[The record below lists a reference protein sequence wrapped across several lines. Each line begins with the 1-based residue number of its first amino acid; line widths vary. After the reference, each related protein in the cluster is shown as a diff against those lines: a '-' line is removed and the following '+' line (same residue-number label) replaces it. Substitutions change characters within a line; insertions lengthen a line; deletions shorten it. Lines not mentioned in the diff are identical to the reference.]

1 MTRFLFAVL
10 ALIVLL
16 AAIVVVAPGLIPVGA
31 FKGRIETAASNALGR
46 PVTIGEGLRFKL
58 VPRTAFH
65 VTALEIANAEGF
77 DAPYLARVKQ
87 ADIGVKLLPL
97 LRKSIEIDRFVL
109 TEPDINLARAKDG
122 SVNWNIAA
130 SEAAPAAESS
140 QAGVRDIRLGDV
152 RIEGGKATYA
162 DEAAGKTYTASD
174 IDLVVR
180 LASLAEPL
188 EAEGTLIFEGAP
200 SRIDIVLTSLK
211 NILDKEP
218 ANLKLDMKLGETE
231 AGGDFVVETKDG
243 LVYSGPL
250 KLNAP
255 NLPQFVKLTGADLA
269 EAPGFDA
276 LSVEGK
282 AAGGAN
288 SVRLTDAKIV
298 FDKIDAAGDLGLDWS
313 GARPKAV
320 GNLAASVFDL
330 RPYLPPPSQSATGFP
345 AWSEEKLDFAGLRN
359 IDADLNLTADKIFLN
374 DMELGASRLK
384 LTIAAGRMTADIPEL
399 GFYGGG
405 GSGQLVVNAQ
415 GASPSITGR
424 FDLGSVEAQPFC
436 TDLLRIDRLLGLGG
450 FNLDFSA
457 SGSSQA
463 AIMRSLDGSGRFD
476 VANGAIKGV
485 NFAKLAR
492 SIIEI
497 QQGGLNPSA
506 ITSAIALAQSP
517 DEQTDFSEFLSQFA
531 ITDGLVN
538 APTISLTGPFVTMTG
553 TGSVNLPAQ
562 TLDLRLAPRA
572 STAMDNQSGKSI
584 AVPMRVTG
592 TFSQPKIVIDAEAL
606 LKGRAE
612 QGLRDIVG
620 GALGKKQETDPA
632 GEGAADEPAKEKAP
646 EDAARSIFEGVFGQ
660 PPAEEEEQKEEEPP
674 PDAGGEA
681 AASQPS
687 PEEAIAEEAV
697 NLIFGP
703 RGAPAPA
710 ETAPENEPQ

>member
-1 MTRFLFAVL
+1 MTRFLFAII
-10 ALIVLL
+10 ALVILL
-16 AAIVVVAPGLIPVGA
+16 AAIVVVAPGLVPVGA
-31 FKGRIETAASNALGR
+31 FKGRIEAAASNALGR

-58 VPRTAFH
+58 VPQTAFH
-65 VTALEIANAEGF
+65 VTELEIANAEGF
-77 DAPYLARVKQ
+77 EAPYLAHVKE

-97 LRKSIEIDRFVL
+97 FRKSIEIDRFVL

-130 SEAAPAAESS
+130 SQGAPAAESGE
-140 QAGVRDIRLGDV
+140 AGVRDIRLGDV
-152 RIEGGKATYA
+152 RIEAGKATYS

-231 AGGDFVVETKDG
+231 AGGDLVVETKDG

-255 NLPQFVKLTGADLA
+255 NLPQFVKLIGADLA
-269 EAPGFDA
+269 EAPGFDNLA
-276 LSVEGK
+276 VEGK
-282 AAGGAN
+282 AAGGAG
-288 SVRLTDAKIV
+288 SLRLTDAKIA
-298 FDKIDAAGDLGLDWS
+298 FDKIDAAGEIALDWS

-320 GNLAASVFDL
+320 GNLAAGTMDL

-345 AWSEEKLDFAGLRN
+345 AWSEEKLDFAGLKN

-450 FNLDFSA
+450 FKLDFSA

-476 VANGAIKGV
+476 VADGAIKGV
-485 NFAKLAR
+485 NLAKLAR

-572 STAMDNQSGKSI
+572 STATDDQSGKSI

-592 TFSQPKIVIDAEAL
+592 TFSQPRIVIDAEAL

-620 GALGKKQETDPA
+620 GALGKKQETEPA
-632 GEGAADEPAKEKAP
+632 GEGADEPAKKSTP
-646 EDAARSIFEGVFGQ
+646 EDAARSIFDGVFGQ
-660 PPAEEEEQKEEEPP
+660 PPAEEEEKKEEDPP
-674 PDAGGEA
+674 PDTGGEA

-687 PEEAIAEEAV
+687 PEEAISEEAV

-703 RGAPAPA
+703 RSAPAPA